1 MGLYTF
7 VFEFSSMVITVKTG
21 IFFSLSDK
29 QRGNGR
35 NRRCRFRL
43 EMISSFSLLS
53 SFGVTVEKVLSNNL
67 IN

>member
-1 MGLYTF
+1 ML
-7 VFEFSSMVITVKTG
+7 EFSSVVITVKTG

-43 EMISSFSLLS
+43 GMISSFSLLS
-53 SFGVTVEKVLSNNL
+53 RFGVTVERVLSNNL